1 MITNAIAGWTTESPQ
16 RGMTSDRE
24 RTGVERMSMDDESEV
39 VPVRLP
45 NGVVV
50 GVEVAEGGAGNVSA
64 LDQLDFRQVEDV
76 IEGLAQVVT
85 RALRK
90 SRPHR
95 ATAEL
100 GLNLK
105 VESGNLT
112 GILVK
117 AGGSASLKISLTW
130 ERSSGA
136 NGNGSGADAEE
147 ASAEPAAVDGALDD
161 EEAG

>member
-1 MITNAIAGWTTESPQ
+1 
-16 RGMTSDRE
+16 
-24 RTGVERMSMDDESEV
+24 MSMDDESEV
-39 VPVRLP
+39 VSVRLP

-64 LDQLDFRQVEDV
+64 LDQLDFRQVEGV

-85 RALRK
+85 GALRK

-100 GLNLK
+100 GLNLQ
-105 VESGNLT
+105 VESGKLT

-130 ERSSGA
+130 ERSSAAGGEA
-136 NGNGSGADAEE
+136 PAVDAEE
-147 ASAEPAAVDGALDD
+147 ASAEPAAVDGAPDD
-161 EEAG
+161 GEAG